1 MGATGSRGSGAST
14 ATQHGEQPPLGRGL
28 GAAVAW
34 SPPRPLPADLQPAD
48 GATGHPALS
57 WIQLDTFDGNELGS
71 LPTIA
76 TKTGDTTHQGRA
88 PFERAAE

>member
-1 MGATGSRGSGAST
+1 MRGTWREGSGSALCAALHELPPST
-14 ATQHGEQPPLGRGL
+14 
-28 GAAVAW
+28 V
-34 SPPRPLPADLQPAD
+34 
-48 GATGHPALS
+48 TGHPALS

-71 LPTIA
+71 LLTIA